1 MRPKMKKRNKFVTI
15 GLIQTKVSENSELNV
30 QKTVRLI
37 EKAAK
42 KGAKIICLQEL
53 FKTPYFCQG
62 PKDKKNFSLAETVPG
77 PTTALLSRL
86 AKEYRIVIL
95 CSIFEKTKAKGKE
108 KKYYNSLVVI
118 GTQGEIIGTYHKIHI
133 PSLPKDYYSENYYF
147 EKGKTDFKVFKTE
160 YGTIGTLICY
170 DQWFPEA
177 ARRAALK
184 GAQILFYPTA
194 IGWPKNNPKWK
205 KKAEY
210 EAWQITQRS
219 HGIDNNIFIASVNRI
234 GMEKDIQFWGSSFV
248 SDPYGRLL
256 GSAST
261 SKEEIL
267 IVPVDFSV
275 TKKMREEWPFLDE
288 RKIKLEKV
296 ENA

>member
-1 MRPKMKKRNKFVTI
+1 MKSVTI
-15 GLIQTKVSENSELNV
+15 GLIQTKVSGNV
-30 QKTVRLI
+30 SVNIAKTVDLI
-37 EKAAK
+37 KQAAK

-53 FKTPYFCQG
+53 FLTPYFCQG
-62 PKDKKNFSLAETVPG
+62 PKDKKNFALAETVPG
-77 PTTALLSRL
+77 PTTDLLGKL
-86 AKEYRIVIL
+86 AKEYRVVIL
-95 CSIFEKTKAKGKE
+95 CSIFEKSK

-118 GTQGEIIGTYHKIHI
+118 GTKGQIIGTYHKMHI

-147 EKGKTDFKVFKTE
+147 EKGKTNFKVFKTE

-177 ARRAALK
+177 ARAAALK

-194 IGWPKNNPKWK
+194 IGWPEGNPKWK
-205 KKAEY
+205 KKAEH

-234 GMEKDIQFWGSSFV
+234 GLEKDIRFWGSSFV

-256 GSAST
+256 AKAST
-261 SKEEIL
+261 NKEEIL
-267 IVPVDFSV
+267 IIPVDLEV
-275 TKKMREEWPFLDE
+275 TKKMRKEWPFLEE

-296 ENA
+296 KNA